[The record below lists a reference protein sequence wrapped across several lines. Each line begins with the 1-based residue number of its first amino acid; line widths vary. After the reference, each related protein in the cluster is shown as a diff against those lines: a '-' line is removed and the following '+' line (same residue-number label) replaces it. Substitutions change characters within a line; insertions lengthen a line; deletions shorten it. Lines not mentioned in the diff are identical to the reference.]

1 MAVPGIFHMA
11 FLWNEYVGHM
21 LEYQLSLAYI
31 MFRSRTSF
39 FSKHHRCILIYH
51 KGIRFIGMIQG
62 SRTYLSLMGWSS
74 QYPNISIYK
83 YPGILGWSC
92 TGWGPPVI
100 SWFIIFINHEIIP
113 MNYSFFCQFACS
125 KGSIPLLLMHN
136 SRIKDTKDMP
146 AMCAWAGDRAS
157 KLRWL
162 ESQHLHLLRPS
173 PIPSGHQKWLP
184 TPAKIGHGQLG

>member
-1 MAVPGIFHMA
+1 
-11 FLWNEYVGHM
+11 
-21 LEYQLSLAYI
+21 
-31 MFRSRTSF
+31 
-39 FSKHHRCILIYH
+39 
-51 KGIRFIGMIQG
+51 
-62 SRTYLSLMGWSS
+62 
-74 QYPNISIYK
+74 
-83 YPGILGWSC
+83 
-92 TGWGPPVI
+92 
-100 SWFIIFINHEIIP
+100 

-173 PIPSGHQKWLP
+173 PIPSGHQKWSPKVVAHAGKNRTWPARIAERKCSQNARAKPSQRRGGYSFNLAVLNAPSGP
-184 TPAKIGHGQLG
+184 TPIATSLGFVAFGMARLRRMRRSFGILHARSPVGFTASAPNSNCLM